1 MRAIGPIYPAH
12 VIASQAE
19 VRLVADQ
26 TANATMETI
35 RSDQIPIEAAQQM
48 EREQAKAL
56 SMGFVNLFA

>member
-1 MRAIGPIYPAH
+1 
-12 VIASQAE
+12 